1 LASQGKHYDL
11 GWLKKYDN
19 STKWTNQG
27 SQLGGGTGLEREPMG
42 AKLTTLLDSNME
54 KYQSPD
60 QKLQIEAEASPS
72 FLTGASDI
80 ELKENIELVGK
91 SPSGINIYEFNYKDE
106 AYGEGRYV
114 GVIAQEVPE
123 ASVEMSN
130 GYLAVDYSKIDV
142 DFIRV

>member
-1 LASQGKHYDL
+1 
-11 GWLKKYDN
+11 
-19 STKWTNQG
+19 
-27 SQLGGGTGLEREPMG
+27 M
-42 AKLTTLLDSNME
+42 
-54 KYQSPD
+54 
-60 QKLQIEAEASPS
+60 QISAEGMHSYE
-72 FLTGASDI
+72 TGASDI